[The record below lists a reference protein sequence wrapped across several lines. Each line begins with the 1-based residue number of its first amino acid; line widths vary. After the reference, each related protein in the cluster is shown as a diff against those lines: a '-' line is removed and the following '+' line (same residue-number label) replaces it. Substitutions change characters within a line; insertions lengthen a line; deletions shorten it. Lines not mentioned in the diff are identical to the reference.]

1 MRNETAMQ
9 SNSAHFVK
17 NANLSHFEGGMNLLK
32 TGQAGATHCSYPQ
45 GLNKKAQ
52 TCEAGKNV
60 MQSSI
65 NYINT

>member
-17 NANLSHFEGGMNLLK
+17 NANLSHFTGGMNLLK

-45 GLNKKAQ
+45 GLNKNSTKRPRLVKLAKMS
-52 TCEAGKNV
+52 CKFP
-60 MQSSI
+60 
-65 NYINT
+65 